1 MNYQKKS
8 VSDVEVAGKKVL
20 LRCDFNVPQDKAT
33 GAIADDKRIKAS
45 LPTIHFLLDQ
55 GAAVILCSHL
65 GRPKGKFDPAYSMA
79 PVGACLSRLLE
90 LPVLLAGDVVGPDAA
105 SKAAALRPGQVLLLE
120 NVRFH
125 QEEEANDPEFA
136 RQLASLA
143 ELFVFDAFG
152 TAHRAHASTAGVAA
166 YLPAVS
172 GLLLEKELRIMG
184 QALEAP
190 KRPFVAILGGSK
202 VSDKIGVISNLLE
215 KADKLIIGGGMS
227 YTFSKALG
235 GSVGKSLLEEDKV
248 PFALELMER
257 ARKEGKTLLLP
268 VDSLAAAA
276 FAPDSPAVE
285 VPAEAIPD
293 DLMGLDLGSH
303 TIALFTQAL
312 ENAGTILWNGP
323 MGVFEFPAFA
333 GGTRAVAQA
342 MVDSNAVTIVGGG
355 DSALAVDQMG
365 LAEGMTHVSTGGGSS
380 LEFFEGRELPG
391 IACLLDR

>member
-1 MNYQKKS
+1 M
-8 VSDVEVAGKKVL
+8 
-20 LRCDFNVPQDKAT
+20 
-33 GAIADDKRIKAS
+33 
-45 LPTIHFLLDQ
+45 
-55 GAAVILCSHL
+55 
-65 GRPKGKFDPAYSMA
+65 
-79 PVGACLSRLLE
+79 
-90 LPVLLAGDVVGPDAA
+90 
-105 SKAAALRPGQVLLLE
+105 
-120 NVRFH
+120 
-125 QEEEANDPEFA
+125 
-136 RQLASLA
+136 
-143 ELFVFDAFG
+143 
-152 TAHRAHASTAGVAA
+152 AA